1 MVKLK
6 LDDAGHVVLK
16 DGVPVYE
23 IDGKDTTFD
32 AASVHASLTTIR
44 RERDEAKALV
54 GQLETSL
61 RRFGSTDEQLEQAA
75 KKLRLAVN
83 LDEKTLA
90 EAGKI
95 DEVIANRLKTHTEA
109 SAAEKAA
116 LETKVNELSGKLRTV
131 LISSKFSKAQI
142 ASGLYLTP
150 DAVEAMF
157 GQHFEVDG
165 DSVVAFRD
173 PATKKDK
180 IYSKKDPGK
189 LADFDEALEVVV
201 TGHPNYKKW
210 KRPMTVSGG
219 DALGGDSVG
228 AGGVDISALPI
239 EERFTRAFAAPKAT

>member
-6 LDDAGHVVLK
+6 LDESGNAVLK
-16 DGVPVYE
+16 DGAPVYE

-32 AASVHASLTTIR
+32 AAAVHASLTTIR

-61 RRFGSTDEQLEQAA
+61 RRFGTSEEQLEQAA
-75 KKLRLAVN
+75 KKLKLATN

-95 DEVIANRLKTHTEA
+95 DEVIANRIKTHTEA

-116 LETKVNELSGKLRTV
+116 LESKLGELSNKLRSV
-131 LISSKFSKAQI
+131 LISSKFSKTPL

-150 DAVEAMF
+150 DAIEAMF
-157 GQHFEVDG
+157 GPHFEVDG
-165 DSVVAFRD
+165 DNVVAFRD
-173 PATKKDK
+173 PGSKKDK

-201 TGHPNYKKW
+201 TSHPNYKKW
-210 KRPMTVSGG
+210 KRPMAVSGG
-219 DALGGDSVG
+219 DAPGGDSVG